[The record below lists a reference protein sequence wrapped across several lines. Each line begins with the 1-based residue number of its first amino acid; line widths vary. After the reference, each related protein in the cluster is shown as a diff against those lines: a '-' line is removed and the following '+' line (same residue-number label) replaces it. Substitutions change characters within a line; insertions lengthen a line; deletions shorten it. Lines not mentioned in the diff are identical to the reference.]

1 MITVDTNVLVR
12 FLINDDAAQH
22 QKAKQLFLNHP
33 IYVLKTVLLEAEW
46 VLRGAF
52 ELPKKTV
59 EKALKMLLLLKN
71 VHFEDK
77 DIIFQAM
84 GYYESG
90 MDFADALHLA
100 SSPRPNIFKT
110 FDKRLLKSAKQFKLK
125 AELP

>member
-59 EKALKMLLLLKN
+59 EKQKKGDGQKWPSP
-71 VHFEDK
+71 V
-77 DIIFQAM
+77 M
-84 GYYESG
+84 GSIRLPN
-90 MDFADALHLA
+90 DFA
-100 SSPRPNIFKT
+100 
-110 FDKRLLKSAKQFKLK
+110 
-125 AELP
+125 